1 MFCEENHAV
10 PMGPPFYSLRSS
22 TLMFDYPTVP
32 DLVDYIYE
40 QAGPR
45 KKSVMEA
52 MEPWMI
58 HSSMEDIDGVWMVSL
73 WVVFKS
79 ELFYIWD
86 NLLFTCHILLFLFV
100 DELLLPPNVGDFYS
114 RQMFDVEI
122 ARFEKKIQHQV

>member
-1 MFCEENHAV
+1 
-10 PMGPPFYSLRSS
+10 
-22 TLMFDYPTVP
+22 MFDYPTVP

-58 HSSMEDIDGVWMVSL
+58 HSSMEDIDGVWMVFL

-79 ELFYIWD
+79 ELFYTWD
-86 NLLFTCHILLFLFV
+86 NLLVTCHILLFF
-100 DELLLPPNVGDFYS
+100 LLMNCFYLQMLVTFTVG
-114 RQMFDVEI
+114 RCLM
-122 ARFEKKIQHQV
+122 